1 VASTAVANAV
11 MAEAD
16 FEFYAALVALVERFS
31 VDAVET
37 ETPIPCPAKVVLISK
52 NQ

>member
-1 VASTAVANAV
+1 MASTANAV

-16 FEFYAALVALVERFS
+16 SEFYAALVALGERFS
-31 VDAVET
+31 VDAVEI
-37 ETPIPCPAKVVLISK
+37 ETPIRCPAKVVLISK